1 MKELWMEFYLEGNL
15 AVKVNFK
22 VGDKVKIVKGI
33 PSVNGMLHKDSI
45 VKIDEITDSNPV
57 RGSIR
62 VVDNL
67 GKIWWVN
74 VGDIDSV

>member
-1 MKELWMEFYLEGNL
+1 
-15 AVKVNFK
+15 VKVNFK
-22 VGDKVKIVKGI
+22 VGDKVKTSKDI
-33 PSVNGMLHKDSI
+33 PSVNGMLYKNSI
-45 VKIDEITDSNPV
+45 VKIDTITEGNNPV

-74 VGDIDSV
+74 GGDIKHA

>member
-1 MKELWMEFYLEGNL
+1 MKI
-15 AVKVNFK
+15 
-22 VGDKVKIVKGI
+22 GDKVKILKDI
-33 PSVNGMLHKDSI
+33 PSVNGMLHSGTV
-45 VKIDEITDSNPV
+45 VKIDEITEGINPV

-74 VGDIDSV
+74 LTDMSKRI